1 MSIVSGILSF
11 FSGLFKL
18 VPLGLAWLAGK
29 RGAEAS
35 QAKDTL
41 DDVAKAQ
48 AAERRLAG
56 PAERKR
62 VQRKFTRR

>member
-1 MSIVSGILSF
+1 MPFISGILSF

-29 RGAEAS
+29 KSAEAG
-35 QAKDTL
+35 QAKEAL

-48 AAERRLAG
+48 AAERRLAN
-56 PAERKR
+56 PIERKR
-62 VQRKFTRR
+62 VRDKFRRQ

>member
-29 RGAEAS
+29 RGAEADH
-35 QAKDTL
+35 AKDTL
-41 DDVAKAQ
+41 DDMAKAQ
-48 AAERRLAG
+48 AAERRLND
-56 PAERKR
+56 PAERER
-62 VQRKFTRR
+62 VRDKFTRR